1 MPREHGLS
9 QARRRGIFSL
19 IQSRQDALHVVTD
32 ASVVFLLVAAFLAG
46 LFVFEGERSLL
57 DVGLFAILGFLLWR
71 YKSALAAVTLL
82 LVSLM
87 RVFVTV
93 AQTLDTGEVNWIMVA
108 ITAIVVMTSIRA
120 MEATLKLIGRFQI
133 SATKNER
140 V

>member
-1 MPREHGLS
+1 MS

-57 DVGLFAILGFLLWR
+57 DVGLFGILGFLLWR

-93 AQTLDTGEVNWIMVA
+93 AQTLDTGEVNWTMVA
-108 ITAIVVMTSIRA
+108 VTVIVIVTSIRA
-120 MEATLKLIGRFQI
+120 MEATLKLIGRFQS
-133 SATKNER
+133 SASQNER